1 MARLAVAVGERIGL
15 EEQELLELGCA
26 AQLHDV
32 GKIAIP
38 DAVLDKAGPLSDAEW
53 KLMRSHTLVGDRIIR
68 AAPMLSGVA
77 QVVRSSHERWDGKGY
92 PAGLAGEA
100 IPLGSRIISVCDAF
114 DAMTS
119 QRPYQ
124 GVMETATALRSCA
137 RAAAASSTRGWST
150 RSARRSRRA

>member
-1 MARLAVAVGERIGL
+1 MAVGERLGL

-38 DAVLDKAGPLSDAEW
+38 DAVLDKPGPLSDSEW

-68 AAPMLSGVA
+68 AAPMLAGVA

-100 IPLGSRIISVCDAF
+100 IPLGSRIIFVCDAF

-119 QRPYQ
+119 ERPYQ
-124 GVMETATALRSCA
+124 GVMETAHGAGRAA
-137 RAAAASSTRGWST
+137 RAAPARSSTRGWST
-150 RSARRSRRA
+150 ALCAEVEAG